1 MSKGGE
7 KNAQMSGSVGSLR
20 IAVGGCQ
27 PPRTVLRAGGRA
39 RTWLGLLLPFITLA
53 SNEYATEACRGHD
66 NFCGFVH
73 MKGRMDLRRPVP
85 WLCGRRPAGAF
96 LASRMQ
102 QSGRR
107 ELAPRGVDGMNE
119 LERAREALA
128 DIIARRKGQSLGSG
142 TSTSTR
148 ISAPG
153 APAAAGDDASALET
167 LQRAK
172 PAAPETLG
180 AKMAATFPPRRQAS
194 STAVQAN
201 LREAGREG
209 GRREEIDTGGD
220 ASAPADRDLNSIS
233 GKDFISST
241 SGVGVEA
248 IKDTN
253 ATPEIDA
260 GASPPG
266 TGGQQQVLGLLAL
279 LVQKQKY

>member
-1 MSKGGE
+1 
-7 KNAQMSGSVGSLR
+7 
-20 IAVGGCQ
+20 
-27 PPRTVLRAGGRA
+27 
-39 RTWLGLLLPFITLA
+39 
-53 SNEYATEACRGHD
+53 
-66 NFCGFVH
+66 
-73 MKGRMDLRRPVP
+73 
-85 WLCGRRPAGAF
+85 
-96 LASRMQ
+96 MQ
-102 QSGRR
+102 QSDRR

-128 DIIARRKGQSLGSG
+128 GIIARRKGQSLGSG

-153 APAAAGDDASALET
+153 ASAAADTARAPET
-167 LQRAK
+167 LPRAK

-180 AKMAATFPPRRQAS
+180 AKMAATFPPRREAS
-194 STAVQAN
+194 STAGQAN
-201 LREAGREG
+201 LRERGREG
-209 GRREEIDTGGD
+209 GREEEGDTRGD
-220 ASAPADRDLNSIS
+220 ASAPAPRDLNSIS

-266 TGGQQQVLGLLAL
+266 TGGQQQVISLLAL
-279 LVQKQKY
+279 LAQKYKY

>member
-1 MSKGGE
+1 
-7 KNAQMSGSVGSLR
+7 
-20 IAVGGCQ
+20 
-27 PPRTVLRAGGRA
+27 
-39 RTWLGLLLPFITLA
+39 
-53 SNEYATEACRGHD
+53 
-66 NFCGFVH
+66 
-73 MKGRMDLRRPVP
+73 
-85 WLCGRRPAGAF
+85 
-96 LASRMQ
+96 MQ
-102 QSGRR
+102 QSGGR

-128 DIIARRKGQSLGSG
+128 GIIARRKGQSLGSG
-142 TSTSTR
+142 TSTSTH

-153 APAAAGDDASALET
+153 APAGAGDNGSALET

-180 AKMAATFPPRRQAS
+180 AKMAATFPPRREAS

-220 ASAPADRDLNSIS
+220 ASAPAPRDLNSIS

-241 SGVGVEA
+241 SGVGVDA

-260 GASPPG
+260 GASPPA
-266 TGGQQQVLGLLAL
+266 TGGQQQVLSLLAL
-279 LVQKQKY
+279 LAQKYKY